1 MGDNQAWKSDTP
13 LVFSS
18 DVLHDFSFL
27 LLLCVNNNQ
36 RPSSTIHFHVE
47 CGSGV
52 VVCCWP
58 NRIKVLLLPSSI
70 VPEISIIFF
79 SFKQQNSDG
88 DDMGVALAND
98 RAPQPRLLR
107 YRTRHH
113 RPSPLYTAANLFNT
127 RVE

>member
-1 MGDNQAWKSDTP
+1 
-13 LVFSS
+13 
-18 DVLHDFSFL
+18 VLHDFSFL

-58 NRIKVLLLPSSI
+58 NRIKVLLPSSI

-98 RAPQPRLLR
+98 STGPGCCGIERAIIVLLPSTRPQI
-107 YRTRHH
+107 YSTQ
-113 RPSPLYTAANLFNT
+113 
-127 RVE
+127 E